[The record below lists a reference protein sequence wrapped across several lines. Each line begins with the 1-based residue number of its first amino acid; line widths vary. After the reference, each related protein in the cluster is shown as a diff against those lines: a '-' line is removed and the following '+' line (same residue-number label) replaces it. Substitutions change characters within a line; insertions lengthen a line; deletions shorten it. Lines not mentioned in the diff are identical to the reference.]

1 MKRTKH
7 PTFKR
12 KRFSNN
18 NVIDIKVQI
27 DDNGN
32 IICPL
37 IKFHFIN
44 QMKPSHNQIHIV
56 PTGGRAHGRVLKE
69 KNTKKEKINFIEL
82 FPEEW
87 QNNESFQ
94 KAIYDFTIHRKEKK
108 KTITPLSAKRLANDL
123 NKYKLPV
130 VISSIYKSIR
140 NGWTGI
146 FPESESN
153 NTKNKPLYKEWEGRR
168 YYLCPDGEY
177 RNKAGSLFI
186 E

>member
-7 PTFKR
+7 PIFKR
-12 KRFSNN
+12 KQSNVPTIII
-18 NVIDIKVQI
+18 NVDV
-27 DDNGN
+27 DNDGN
-32 IICPL
+32 FICPL
-37 IKFHFIN
+37 IKFNFIK
-44 QMKPSHNQIHIV
+44 QSQSSHNQINNV
-56 PTGGRAHGRVLKE
+56 LTGGRAHGRVLKE